1 MCTTLHQYAYDIGKN
16 RTNYK
21 ILWRK
26 KYVQVKENA
35 EQLHALDD
43 VKKKKLQI
51 QNCNAQKK
59 HKQVKWREENT
70 SNTDKLLHIQGIIHT
85 WTWSA

>member
-43 VKKKKLQI
+43 VKKK
-51 QNCNAQKK
+51 NCRYKIAMHRK
-59 HKQVKWREENT
+59 NT
-70 SNTDKLLHIQGIIHT
+70 NK
-85 WTWSA
+85 